1 MRLIPSKAW
10 QQSSPNLDTKLKATS
25 GGVWPPMERARS
37 GSSLSL
43 SEAKYFF
50 RGLTGV
56 DSCRFRGE
64 LWQITH
70 SHVGQSQQRR
80 EGAQHQTV
88 GGHQPKQAFVVDI
101 GRGLL
106 IEPDHVLAG
115 ALKLAASL
123 VVGLEADIRGAAGL

>member
-1 MRLIPSKAW
+1 MAFSCEIRCSY
-10 QQSSPNLDTKLKATS
+10 
-25 GGVWPPMERARS
+25 R
-37 GSSLSL
+37 SSLLVSWVT
-43 SEAKYFF
+43 E
-50 RGLTGV
+50 V

-123 VVGLEADIRGAAGL
+123 VVGLEAEIRGAAGLVLDKHGVDGVGGARSSCRITK